1 MDESVP
7 NRVTEEREMNNL
19 NPTISIIVPVY
30 NTALYLPKCLDSIA
44 AQTFTDFEVL
54 MIDDGSTDG
63 SGEICDRYSQSDS
76 RFIAIHQSN
85 QGVSASR
92 NNGLKQARGN
102 YIAFVDSDDYVHPQM
117 LELLYKAIRQG
128 EYDLSVARYLS
139 VNVGTEIEIQRI
151 IEFHSQELSAEDIL
165 CKLFGKSGEDIQYI
179 VVWNKL
185 YDRRLLANIC
195 FSALK
200 VSEDLLFNVEVFS
213 KVRQAIEVDSKL
225 YYYTQ
230 RNTSASHSVSEKQI
244 IDRIDAS
251 YTCLRYIPSGSAE
264 EACCVTKLYKVLFSS
279 RFFGRKEMYQKNVA
293 RRIKEVHKQI
303 YKRFLQSKYISAV
316 YKILF
321 MGFFYCPLLYRVF
334 VGFNELRAKRA

>member
-1 MDESVP
+1 MDEYVP

-30 NTALYLPKCLDSIA
+30 NTERYLPKCLDSIA

-63 SGEICDRYSQSDS
+63 SREVCERYSRSDS
-76 RFIAIHQSN
+76 RFVTIHQSN

-128 EYDLSVARYLS
+128 EYDL
-139 VNVGTEIEIQRI
+139 
-151 IEFHSQELSAEDIL
+151 
-165 CKLFGKSGEDIQYI
+165 

-195 FSALK
+195 FSTLK
-200 VSEDLLFNVEVFS
+200 VSEDWLFNTEVFS
-213 KVRQAIEVDSKL
+213 KVHKVIEIDCKL
-225 YYYTQ
+225 YYYLQ
-230 RNTSASHSVSEKQI
+230 RSMSASRHISEKETT
-244 IDRIDAS
+244 DRINALLACS
-251 YTCLRYIPSGSAE
+251 KFLVPGSME
-264 EACCVTKLYKVLFSS
+264 EACCIMKLYKVLFSS
-279 RFFGRKEMYQKNVA
+279 RFWNRKKAYYKNVVKQ
-293 RRIKEVHKQI
+293 ISEVHRQI
-303 YKRFLQSKYISAV
+303 FKRFLRSKYISFF
-316 YKILF
+316 YKVLF
-321 MGFFYCPLLYRVF
+321 MGFFYCPLLYRTF
-334 VGFNELRAKRA
+334 VSFCELKSRKA

>member
-30 NTALYLPKCLDSIA
+30 NTALYLSKCLNSIA

-63 SGEICDRYSQSDS
+63 SGEICDQYSQSDS

-213 KVRQAIEVDSKL
+213 KVRQAIEVDSRL

-264 EACCVTKLYKVLFSS
+264 EACCVMKLYKVLFSS
-279 RFFGRKEMYQKNVA
+279 RFLGRREVYLKNVV

-303 YKRFLQSKYISAV
+303 YKCFLQNKYISTV

-321 MGFFYCPLLYRVF
+321 MGFFYCPLLYRFF
-334 VGFNELRAKRA
+334 VGFNELRAKRV

>member
-1 MDESVP
+1 
-7 NRVTEEREMNNL
+7 MNSL

-30 NTALYLPKCLDSIA
+30 NTERYLPKCLDSIA

-63 SGEICDRYSQSDS
+63 SREVCERYSRSDS
-76 RFIAIHQSN
+76 RFVTIHQSN
-85 QGVSASR
+85 QGVSGSR

-200 VSEDLLFNVEVFS
+200 VSEDWLFNTEVFS
-213 KVRQAIEVDSKL
+213 KVHKVIEIDCKL
-225 YYYTQ
+225 YYYLQ
-230 RNTSASHSVSEKQI
+230 RSMSASRHISEKETT
-244 IDRIDAS
+244 DRINALLACS
-251 YTCLRYIPSGSAE
+251 KFLVPGSME
-264 EACCVTKLYKVLFSS
+264 EACCIMKLYKVLFSS
-279 RFFGRKEMYQKNVA
+279 RFWNRKKAYYKNVVKQ
-293 RRIKEVHKQI
+293 ISEVHRQI
-303 YKRFLQSKYISAV
+303 FKRFLRSKYISFF
-316 YKILF
+316 YKVLF
-321 MGFFYCPLLYRVF
+321 MGFFYCPLLYRAF
-334 VGFNELRAKRA
+334 VIFCELKTRKA